1 MPVLP
6 SKTTTPRPNTPA
18 HIQHLC
24 RQSAEARLQ
33 ANSKDALTLA
43 LQAAETLDRLP
54 ADKHN
59 PAELVLLRWSVS
71 IEAALVNVENCAEY
85 PDALRFALQALKAA
99 DEYAGQTGEQQWRSF
114 VLNVVGD
121 ILVRVGQP
129 QEGLQYCLLALPM
142 RIAEGDEMS
151 LCWSLVNTAKVYIAL
166 GKYDHALQYTQ
177 TAQKYA
183 LSEDMHYAATII
195 STLLAKLYLLRGDY
209 SSEFALALEAIAHAE
224 ALVRGAKSFPQLLPE
239 TLVCKAAM
247 MRHQEDLN
255 NAVQALDEAEII
267 AGSGELRAVLVEV
280 YRERARVMSS
290 LHKPKEAEN
299 LRERAAALEQRI
311 KGEEIQVSITRILD
325 GTSPLDSH
333 TDLLRR
339 LRTSSA
345 AALGQSKMSSPLPLP
360 PSKFTSRLKTAPILV
375 HEVLTATEWHIANL
389 LADGWTSVEIADAL
403 YISKKTAE
411 NHHDNIGVKIGSY
424 YAQPRASKRIII
436 RFLRSFG

>member
-6 SKTTTPRPNTPA
+6 SKNTMPSPNTPA

-43 LQAAETLDRLP
+43 LQAAETLDKLH

-59 PAELVLLRWSVS
+59 PAELMLLRWSVS
-71 IEAALVNVENCAEY
+71 IEAALVNVENLAEY

-99 DEYAGQTGEQQWRSF
+99 DEYAAQTGEQQWRSF

-151 LCWSLVNTAKVYIAL
+151 LCWSLVNTAKAYMAL

-195 STLLAKLYLLRGDY
+195 STLLAKLYLLRGEY
-209 SSEFALALEAIAHAE
+209 SSEFALASEAIAHAE
-224 ALVRGAKSFPQLLPE
+224 ALARGAKSFQQLLPE

-255 NAVQALDEAEII
+255 NAVQVLEEAEII
-267 AGSGELRAVLVEV
+267 AASGELRAVLVEV
-280 YRERARVMSS
+280 YRERALVMSS
-290 LHKPKEAEN
+290 LHKPKEAEI
-299 LRERAAALEQRI
+299 LRARAAALEQRI

-333 TDLLRR
+333 TDLLSR
-339 LRTSSA
+339 LRTSSV
-345 AALGQSKMSSPLPLP
+345 AALKQSKTSSPLP
-360 PSKFTSRLKTAPILV
+360 PSKSTSRLKTAPILV
-375 HEVLTATEWHIANL
+375 HEVLTATEWHIASL
-389 LADGWTSVEIADAL
+389 FADGWTSAEIADAL

-411 NHHDNIGVKIGSY
+411 NHRNTIGVKIGSY
-424 YAQPRASKRIII
+424 YAQARASKRMIT
-436 RFLRSFG
+436 RFVRSFG

>member
-6 SKTTTPRPNTPA
+6 SKNTAPRPNTPA

-33 ANSKDALTLA
+33 ANSKDALHLA
-43 LQAAETLDRLP
+43 LQAAEALDRLP

-71 IEAALVNVENCAEY
+71 IEAALVNVENLAEY
-85 PDALRFALQALKAA
+85 PDALRFALQALRAA
-99 DEYAGQTGEQQWRSF
+99 DEYAAQTVEQQWRSF

-151 LCWSLVNTAKVYIAL
+151 LCWSLVNTAKAYMAL
-166 GKYDHALQYTQ
+166 GKYDHALEYAQ

-183 LSEDMHYAATII
+183 LSEDIHYAATII
-195 STLLAKLYLLRGDY
+195 STLLARLYLLRGEY
-209 SSEFALALEAIAHAE
+209 SSEFVLALEAIAHAE
-224 ALVRGAKSFPQLLPE
+224 PLARGAKSFPQLLPE

-280 YRERARVMSS
+280 YRERARVMSA
-290 LHKPKEAEN
+290 LHKPKEAEI

-311 KGEEIQVSITRILD
+311 KGEETQASITRIVD
-325 GTSPLDSH
+325 GTSPLGSH
-333 TDLLRR
+333 TDLLHR

-345 AALGQSKMSSPLPLP
+345 AALRQPQTSPPLA
-360 PSKFTSRLKTAPILV
+360 PSKSTSRLKTVPILV

-389 LADGWTSVEIADAL
+389 FADGWTSAEIADAL

-411 NHHDNIGVKIGSY
+411 NHRDKIGVKIGSY
-424 YAQPRASKRIII
+424 YGQPRASKRIIV
-436 RFLRSFG
+436 RFVRSFG

>member
-6 SKTTTPRPNTPA
+6 SKNNAPRPDTPA

-24 RQSAEARLQ
+24 QQSAQARLQ
-33 ANSKDALTLA
+33 ANSKDALHLA
-43 LQAAETLDRLP
+43 LQAAEVLECLP
-54 ADKHN
+54 PDKHN
-59 PAELVLLRWSVS
+59 PAELALLRWSVS
-71 IEAALVNVENCAEY
+71 IEAALVNVENLAEY
-85 PDALRFALQALKAA
+85 PDALRFAFQALRAA
-99 DEYAGQTGEQQWRSF
+99 DEYATQTGEQQWRSF

-151 LCWSLVNTAKVYIAL
+151 LCWSLVNTAKSYMAL
-166 GKYDHALQYTQ
+166 GRYDHALEYTQ

-183 LSEDMHYAATII
+183 LSGDMPYPATVI
-195 STLLAKLYLLRGDY
+195 STLLAKLYLLRGEY
-209 SSEFALALEAIAHAE
+209 SSEFVLALEAIAHAE
-224 ALVRGAKSFPQLLPE
+224 ALARGTKSFPQLLPDI
-239 TLVCKAAM
+239 LICKAAM
-247 MRHQEDLN
+247 MGHQEDLK

-299 LRERAAALEQRI
+299 LRERAAALEERI
-311 KGEEIQVSITRILD
+311 KGEETQASITRIVE
-325 GTSPLDSH
+325 GTSPLGSH
-333 TDLLRR
+333 TNVLHH

-345 AALGQSKMSSPLPLP
+345 AALKQSKTSSPLP
-360 PSKFTSRLKTAPILV
+360 PSKSTSRLKTSPILV
-375 HEVLTATEWHIANL
+375 HEVLTATEWHIASL

-411 NHHDNIGVKIGSY
+411 NHRDNIGIKIGSY
-424 YAQPRASKRIII
+424 YAQPRASKRMIT
-436 RFLRSFG
+436 RFVRSFG